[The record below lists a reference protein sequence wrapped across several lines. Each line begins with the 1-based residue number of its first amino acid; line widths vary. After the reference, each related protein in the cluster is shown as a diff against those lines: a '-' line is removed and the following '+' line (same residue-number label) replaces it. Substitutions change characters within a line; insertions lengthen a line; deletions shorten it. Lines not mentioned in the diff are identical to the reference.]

1 MLGGEAPG
9 RNTTWGAAQAGTQH
23 WTNTHFLDQDRRSS
37 VFSTPE
43 SEPLTRVTCK
53 SQVRHFW
60 QLLKCSA
67 VECVCE
73 TTEWRRDLWTAGT
86 PRPTQGTRSHF
97 LGLVGFTVSREILI
111 FTTKKTASF
120 TAPGIIR

>member
-1 MLGGEAPG
+1 MQEPG
-9 RNTTWGAAQAGTQH
+9 SALLTAQ
-23 WTNTHFLDQDRRSS
+23 S
-37 VFSTPE
+37 
-43 SEPLTRVTCK
+43 
-53 SQVRHFW
+53 
-60 QLLKCSA
+60 SA